1 MTPHK
6 QNSET
11 PHMSDT
17 SDNISDKSLHE
28 SAHFVMPVLKDQL
41 YRWPDRPALR
51 DDITARFE
59 NTLRSL
65 DDGKRAA
72 ALADL
77 AALDGETM

>member
-1 MTPHK
+1 MTTQP
-6 QNSET
+6 ET
-11 PHMSDT
+11 PHMSDK

-28 SAHFVMPVLKDQL
+28 S
-41 YRWPDRPALR
+41 DRQALR
-51 DDITARFE
+51 ADITARFE